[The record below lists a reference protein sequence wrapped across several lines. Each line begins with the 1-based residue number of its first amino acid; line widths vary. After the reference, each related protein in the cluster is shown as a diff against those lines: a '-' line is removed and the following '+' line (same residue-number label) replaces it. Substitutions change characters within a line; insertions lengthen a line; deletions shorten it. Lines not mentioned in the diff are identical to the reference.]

1 VDELLAGGLRQG
13 HGWRWMALVDMIQN
27 MGIEMTAAVRSMVW
41 IDHREA
47 KLFNVEISR
56 EGWPA

>member
-1 VDELLAGGLRQG
+1 
-13 HGWRWMALVDMIQN
+13 MALVDMIQN